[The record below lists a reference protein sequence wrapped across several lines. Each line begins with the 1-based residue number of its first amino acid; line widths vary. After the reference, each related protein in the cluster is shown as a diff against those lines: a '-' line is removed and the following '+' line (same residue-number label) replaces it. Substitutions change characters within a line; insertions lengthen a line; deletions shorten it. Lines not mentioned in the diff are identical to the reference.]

1 MSTILKKIKS
11 NSWIF
16 IAAGLML
23 AGLCSSVCVQAQEDN
38 PAGKTISQKKFE
50 RLSKKKNTV
59 VLDVRTT
66 DEYKA
71 GHISNSTQ
79 IDVLKTEE
87 FKTQIASLDKN
98 KRYLIYCR
106 SGKRSKSAMTI
117 MKEMGFTKLFDLD
130 GGFTN
135 WTGAKEQ

>member
-11 NSWIF
+11 ISWLF
-16 IAAGLML
+16 IAAVLML
-23 AGLCSSVCVQAQEDN
+23 AGLCGSVCAQAQDN

-71 GHISNSTQ
+71 GHIPHATQ
-79 IDVLKTEE
+79 IDVLKKEE
-87 FKTQIASLDKN
+87 FKAQISSLDKN
-98 KRYLIYCR
+98 KTYLVYCR
-106 SGKRSKSAMTI
+106 SGKRSIDAMST
-117 MKEMGFTKLFDLD
+117 MKEMGFTKLYDLN
-130 GGFTN
+130 GGYTN

>member
-11 NSWIF
+11 ISWLF
-16 IAAGLML
+16 IAAALML
-23 AGLCSSVCVQAQEDN
+23 ASLCGSVCAQAQDN

-71 GHISNSTQ
+71 GHIPHATQ
-79 IDVLKTEE
+79 IDVLKKEE
-87 FKTQIASLDKN
+87 FKAQISSLDKN
-98 KRYLIYCR
+98 KTYLVYCR
-106 SGKRSKSAMTI
+106 SGKRSIDAMSI
-117 MKEMGFTKLFDLD
+117 MKEMGFTKLYDLN
-130 GGFTN
+130 GGYSN

>member
-1 MSTILKKIKS
+1 MSTILKKIKR
-11 NSWIF
+11 NGWIF

-23 AGLCSSVCVQAQEDN
+23 AGLCGSFCVQAQNN
-38 PAGKTISQKKFE
+38 PAGKTISEKKFD

-71 GHISNSTQ
+71 GHIPHATQ
-79 IDVLKTEE
+79 IDVLKKDD
-87 FKTQIASLDKN
+87 FKAQIAGLDKN
-98 KRYLIYCR
+98 KTYLVYCR
-106 SGKRSKSAMTI
+106 SGKRSKDAMNI
-117 MKEMGFTKLFDLD
+117 MKEMGFTKLYDLD

-135 WTGAKEQ
+135 WTGPKEQ